1 MIMTEMRL
9 YDFLTFG
16 EMNDY
21 GQPQL
26 SEEPK
31 GQVRMAIYTTSQSV
45 QDNVLYENATY
56 IGLTH
61 DAEIDDKYVILDGDE
76 RLKVLYVQ
84 PKGRFKQ
91 VFMARM

>member
-1 MIMTEMRL
+1 MIMMDIRS
-9 YDFLTFG
+9 YDYLTFG
-16 EMNDY
+16 EKDEY
-21 GQPQL
+21 GQPQMD
-26 SEEPK
+26 ETPK
-31 GQVRMAIYTTSQSV
+31 GQVKMAIYVTSQIT

-56 IGLTH
+56 IGLTN
-61 DAEIDDKYVILDGDE
+61 DAGIDDKYVILDGNE

>member
-31 GQVRMAIYTTSQSV
+31 GQVKMAIYTTSQSV

-61 DAEIDDKYVILDGDE
+61 DAEIDDKYVILDGNE

>member
-31 GQVRMAIYTTSQSV
+31 GQVKMAIYTTSQSV